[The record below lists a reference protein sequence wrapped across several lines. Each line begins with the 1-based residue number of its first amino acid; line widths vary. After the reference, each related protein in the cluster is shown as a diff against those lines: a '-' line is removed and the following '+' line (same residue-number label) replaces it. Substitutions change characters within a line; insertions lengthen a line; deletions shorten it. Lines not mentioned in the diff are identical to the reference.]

1 MDKITSQHKKW
12 VSISETLGAGDM
24 AEDLVQDTYLKCL
37 SIKRKITEPF
47 FYFLLRN
54 TIIDYFRKSQ
64 RIFYQVDTET
74 ESIPD
79 EIYQFINKMNW
90 YDKMIYLSYMQDNIK
105 IEEIARKTNK
115 SRQAIS
121 KTIIKCNALI
131 KNFVNGK

>member
-24 AEDLVQDTYLKCL
+24 AEDLVQDTYIKCL
-37 SIKRKITEPF
+37 KIKRIITEPF
-47 FYFLLRN
+47 FYFCLRS
-54 TIIDYFRKSQ
+54 TIIDYFRESQ
-64 RIFYQVDTET
+64 KVFYLVDTET

-115 SRQAIS
+115 SHQAIS
-121 KTIIKCNALI
+121 KTIIKCNTLI